1 MEKALSELVAKLKD
15 AAGANLKAVVLYGSA
30 ATDEFHPQHSDLNV
44 LCVVARSDAAE
55 IEKLSPVVAWWERKG
70 YAGPLVFT
78 LDELQRSADVF
89 AIELLD
95 IKASRRVLHGE
106 DVFAALEV
114 PMSLHRVHVE
124 HELRTKLLR
133 LRQGYLSA
141 SRDAKK
147 LLGLMTASV
156 STFAALFRH
165 ALIALGEPSPQ
176 RKREAVDR
184 LAALVGF
191 DAAPFHAILD
201 VREGKRKPGE
211 LDVVATFRAY
221 LEGVARVADEVDRRL
236 AG

>member
-1 MEKALSELVAKLKD
+1 
-15 AAGANLKAVVLYGSA
+15 
-30 ATDEFHPQHSDLNV
+30 
-44 LCVVARSDAAE
+44 
-55 IEKLSPVVAWWERKG
+55 VVAWWERKG